1 METKEKAFK
10 IIKTFRSMELKKKL
24 PSSVDSDPQHSMR
37 GMETKVNSVRRR
49 LRSGLELN
57 LFQRRVR
64 VREAAFYF

>member
-1 METKEKAFK
+1 
-10 IIKTFRSMELKKKL
+10 MELKKNL

>member
-1 METKEKAFK
+1 M
-10 IIKTFRSMELKKKL
+10 KKNL
-24 PSSVDSDPQHSMR
+24 PSSVDSDPQHGMR

-57 LFQRRVR
+57 LFQKRVR